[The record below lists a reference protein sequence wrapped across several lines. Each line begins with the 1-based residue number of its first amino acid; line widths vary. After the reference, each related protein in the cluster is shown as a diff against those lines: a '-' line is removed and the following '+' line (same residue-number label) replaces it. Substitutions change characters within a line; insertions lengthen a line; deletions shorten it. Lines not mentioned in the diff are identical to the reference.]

1 MMQQPELQSPR
12 IEHITWGHMIIA
24 GIGRGKDFK
33 LWPGGARF
41 WDWTETNTHHVP
53 GIQPDDVQELLDHGS
68 RIIILSRG
76 MLLQLQTCN
85 ETLQFLDSEGIEVH
99 VKETKQ
105 AAQLYNDLAADG
117 KAVGGL
123 FHSTC

>member
-1 MMQQPELQSPR
+1 MQKTELRSPR
-12 IEHITWGHMIIA
+12 IEHISWGHMIIE
-24 GIGRGKDFK
+24 GIGPGKDFK
-33 LWPGGARF
+33 LWPGGARA

-53 GIQPDDVQELLDHGS
+53 GIQPDDVQELLVHGS